1 MIGEWLLPS
10 DWKWTHIEG
19 IAASNKYSV
28 VDGPF
33 GSNLKTSDY
42 VDDGIPVLQGKN
54 ITNNVFRWFD
64 ARFISEGKAEELKR
78 SAVSIGDILI
88 VKIGSIGYA
97 AELDD
102 LNGYPFAIIPANL
115 AKLTIDDSKIDKG
128 YLLHWL
134 ASPHVSRHFNSVAS
148 KTAQPALSLGKIKEL
163 PIPLPPLPEQKRI
176 AAILDKADAIRRKRQ
191 QAIQLADELLSAQF
205 LKKFGDPKD
214 SPFGSKSLKD
224 VALKITDGA
233 HFTPTYVESGIP
245 FLRVTDINGGGVDW
259 SKVKYIPLEEH
270 QELIKRCKPEKGDV
284 LYSKNGTIGVPRL
297 IDWDQEF
304 SIFVSLCLIKPNP
317 DYLRGR
323 YLYSFLQ
330 TPFALK
336 QATQKAKSATVTNL
350 HLVEIKEIRL
360 PVPSLAIQ
368 DEWIDFLDN
377 FGCVKARLIE
387 SLNNSNDAFNSLSQK
402 AFSGML

>member
-1 MIGEWLLPS
+1 MSVFGNSSEWPLVPL
-10 DWKWTHIEG
+10 KG
-19 IAASNKYSV
+19 IAT
-28 VDGPF
+28 
-33 GSNLKTSDY
+33 LKRGYDLPVSQREE
-42 VDDGIPVLQGKN
+42 GNIPIYAANGKN
-54 ITNNVFRWFD
+54 GTHSEAKIVGPGVITGRSGTIGKVHY
-64 ARFISEGKAEELKR
+64 SEGDYWPLNTSLYVTSFHGNDPRWVFYMLKAFRLERFSEGAGVPTLNRNLVHDEL
-78 SAVSIGDILI
+78 
-88 VKIGSIGYA
+88 
-97 AELDD
+97 
-102 LNGYPFAIIPANL
+102 
-115 AKLTIDDSKIDKG
+115 
-128 YLLHWL
+128 
-134 ASPHVSRHFNSVAS
+134 
-148 KTAQPALSLGKIKEL
+148 
-163 PIPLPPLPEQKRI
+163 IPLPPLAEQQRI

-191 QAIQLADELLSAQF
+191 QAIQLADDFLSAQF

-233 HFTPTYVESGIP
+233 HFTPTYVDSGIP
-245 FLRVTDINGGGVDW
+245 FLRVTDINGDEVDW

-317 DYLRGR
+317 KYLRGR

-336 QATQKAKSATVTNL
+336 QAIQKAKSATVTNL
-350 HLVEIKEIRL
+350 HLVEIKEIKL

-368 DEWIDFLDN
+368 DEWIDFVDN
-377 FGCVKARLIE
+377 FGCMRARLIE
-387 SLNNSNDAFNSLSQK
+387 SLNKSNDSFNSISQK
-402 AFSGML
+402 AFRGEL